1 MITTSATLQNWQK
14 REEKKSTGGNQV
26 MLWLDCFAPFII
38 SSTSSAAQDHI
49 VAVSTD
55 DAAQDHVGSR
65 LYYSWLHLLQFP
77 KFQRE

>member
-1 MITTSATLQNWQK
+1 
-14 REEKKSTGGNQV
+14 